1 MQLHRTILSNVV
13 QKRRKNK
20 VALVLVNFVSLI
32 ETKNVLDQYEH
43 EIISVS

>member
-20 VALVLVNFVSLI
+20 VALVLVNFEFWVRPI
-32 ETKNVLDQYEH
+32 FTICMNTK
-43 EIISVS
+43 